1 MRPYGRISIMGYRKS
16 TRLHLDNEIVE
27 TAKQTGLNTSRVI
40 KNALIEAIERLGGPK
55 LGAGLTGLV
64 RPPGFGPG
72 LSAREA
78 EVLTRL
84 SDQRSHALI
93 SRLRPRI

>member
-1 MRPYGRISIMGYRKS
+1 MGYRKS
-16 TRLHLDNEIVE
+16 TCLHLDNEIVE
-27 TAKQTGLNTSRVI
+27 TAKQTGLNISRVSE
-40 KNALIEAIERLGGPK
+40 NALIGAIERLGGPK
-55 LGAGLTGLV
+55 PGTSLVDVV

-84 SDQRSHALI
+84 SDRRSHAPI

>member
-1 MRPYGRISIMGYRKS
+1 MGARSIMGYRKS
-16 TRLHLDNEIVE
+16 TCLYLDNEIVE
-27 TAKQTGLNTSRVI
+27 TAEQAGLNTSRVI
-40 KNALIEAIERLGGPK
+40 KNVLIGAIERLGGPK
-55 LGAGLTGLV
+55 LGGGLAGLV

-84 SDQRSHALI
+84 DYDRAYNKFT
-93 SRLRPRI
+93 R